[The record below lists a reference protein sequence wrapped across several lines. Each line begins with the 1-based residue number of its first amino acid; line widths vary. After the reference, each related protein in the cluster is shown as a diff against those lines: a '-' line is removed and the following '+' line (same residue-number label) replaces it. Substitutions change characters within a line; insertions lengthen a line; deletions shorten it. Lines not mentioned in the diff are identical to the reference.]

1 MHIRIGL
8 TFQPSTENGRSL
20 LDRRSTRRAAAGSG
34 AVCREVSVTTQYV
47 TVTQK
52 SASAASVSKRV

>member
-1 MHIRIGL
+1 VFYAGDEVLGGGRIA
-8 TFQPSTENGRSL
+8 
-20 LDRRSTRRAAAGSG
+20 AAAGSG